1 MNRHKLPAAGRFP
14 SFSLGLLAVAATL
27 PVMGCSR
34 KPSHELQ
41 AGSYRA
47 TVELPG
53 SKLVPF
59 GLDVAQE
66 EAGPVLY
73 LINGEERVRLTEVTS
88 AQGKVTARVPG
99 YETTLTAAVADDE
112 LTGHVALVQA
122 AGKATKLPFT
132 ARLGETWRFHP
143 QALPNNADFEGRWSV
158 TFTDAAGQTSAAVA
172 LLDQDFERVTGTFQ
186 MPADDQ
192 RFLAGEAHDEELR
205 LSRFDGGA
213 VVLYE
218 GKLDAQGKLVGET
231 WSDRGGSRR
240 FVAIR
245 DPDASIDASALATQL
260 RNPDAG
266 FTFAFKDVDGRTV
279 SSTDPRFA
287 GKVLLVTLA
296 GSWCPNSHDEA
307 AMLVQFDRRYRSRGL
322 EIFSL
327 MFEQHAEFER
337 AVAAVRRF
345 RDAQGITYPTLIAGV
360 ADKTRA
366 SAALPQL
373 DAVVAY
379 PTAIFIDRTG
389 RVRKIHTGFAG
400 PATGVQHD
408 LLLAEFTAMIEAL
421 LAEDAAATPDAA
433 AAAPVVSPESGPPA
447 ADAVSP

>member
-1 MNRHKLPAAGRFP
+1 MNRPNLPVAGR
-14 SFSLGLLAVAATL
+14 SSAVALGLLAVAATL
-27 PVMGCSR
+27 SVAACSR

-53 SKLVPF
+53 KKLVPF
-59 GLDVAQE
+59 GLDVALE
-66 EAGPVLY
+66 ESGPVLY
-73 LINGEERVRLTEVTS
+73 LINGDERVRLTEVTS
-88 AQGKVTARVPG
+88 ARGQLTARVPG
-99 YETTLTAAVADDE
+99 YETTLTAAVAGDE
-112 LTGHVALVQA
+112 LTGDVSLMHAD
-122 AGKATKLPFT
+122 GKAVTLPFT
-132 ARLGETWRFHP
+132 ARLGETWRFYP
-143 QALPNNADFEGRWSV
+143 QALANNADFEGRWNV
-158 TFTDAAGQTSAAVA
+158 TFTDAEGRTSTALA
-172 LLDQDFERVTGTFQ
+172 LLDQNFERVTGTFQ

-218 GKLDAQGKLVGET
+218 GKLNAQGELVGET
-231 WSDRGGSRR
+231 WSDRGRSQR
-240 FVAIR
+240 FVATR

-266 FTFAFKDVDGRTV
+266 FTFSFRDVDGRTV
-279 SSTDPRFA
+279 SSTDPRLA

-307 AMLVQFDRRYRSRGL
+307 VMLVQFDRQYRSRGL
-322 EIFSL
+322 EIVSL

-345 RDAQGITYPTLIAGV
+345 RDAQGIAYPTLIAGV
-360 ADKTRA
+360 ADKTKA

-408 LLLAEFTAMIEAL
+408 LLLAELTAMIEAL

-433 AAAPVVSPESGPPA
+433 AAVPVSSPEAEPPA